1 MEGLRNIKV
10 SADIDL
16 AFHTRAACPS
26 LEMEVVAR
34 RLQGTYQAS
43 FSCNSSS
50 RAVDTNRNPC
60 RSSPFKVAFV
70 PWVTEHHT
78 SVVHRKVTSMALSGE
93 LLKVPSSLFT
103 KS

>member
-1 MEGLRNIKV
+1 MVEDLRNIKV

-16 AFHTRAACPS
+16 AYHTRAACPS

-43 FSCNSSS
+43 FSCNSSF
-50 RAVDTNRNPC
+50 RAADINRSPY

-70 PWVTEHHT
+70 
-78 SVVHRKVTSMALSGE
+78 L
-93 LLKVPSSLFT
+93 
-103 KS
+103 